1 MHKFTEHVT
10 DLHNIA
16 RKVEIEFGNVN
27 GALSQTLRKCADR
40 LDEIGKGEINEQ
52 RIVMILCLHFFAKR
66 SEIRPS
72 PSLGLEDLFVL

>member
-27 GALSQTLRKCADR
+27 GTLSQTLRKCADR
-40 LDEIGKGEINEQ
+40 LDEMGKGEINEQ
-52 RIVMILCLHFFAKR
+52 RNSTKKN
-66 SEIRPS
+66 S
-72 PSLGLEDLFVL
+72 